1 MGGEC
6 VEDDCRRHARGKSVT
21 GSARFRGTD
30 NCVSPTKRA
39 LPCEVV
45 RLMYGIE
52 RMTSEHRDELLRWM
66 DATGYTARY
75 VAKAAAA
82 AGLTRDW
89 RAVRRWLRRV
99 GPDAPIPEAPMP
111 PGKTSKLLSLVLGTT
126 PAGRRKET

>member
-1 MGGEC
+1 
-6 VEDDCRRHARGKSVT
+6 
-21 GSARFRGTD
+21 
-30 NCVSPTKRA
+30 
-39 LPCEVV
+39 
-45 RLMYGIE
+45 MYGIE